1 MEVVTLKKIIEK
13 SLDTNDKHLL
23 EQLVEVIENYN
34 RNPNEIRLSEEQL
47 KELDRR
53 RKEYL
58 SGKSETFSWEEIK
71 QELRE
76 KHGLQA
82 ADN

>member
-1 MEVVTLKKIIEK
+1 MEVLSLKRIIEK
-13 SLDTNDKHLL
+13 SLETNDKHLL

-34 RNPNEIRLSEEQL
+34 RNPNVTRLSEQQL
-47 KELDRR
+47 KELDKR

-58 SGKSETFSWEEIK
+58 SGNSETFSWEEIK
-71 QELRE
+71 GELRK

-82 ADN
+82 SDN

>member
-1 MEVVTLKKIIEK
+1 MEVVTLKKIIEN

-34 RNPNEIRLSEEQL
+34 RNPNEIRLSKEHL

-53 RKEYL
+53 RKDYL
-58 SGKSETFSWEEIK
+58 SGKSKTFSWEEIK
-71 QELRE
+71 QELRD

-82 ADN
+82 